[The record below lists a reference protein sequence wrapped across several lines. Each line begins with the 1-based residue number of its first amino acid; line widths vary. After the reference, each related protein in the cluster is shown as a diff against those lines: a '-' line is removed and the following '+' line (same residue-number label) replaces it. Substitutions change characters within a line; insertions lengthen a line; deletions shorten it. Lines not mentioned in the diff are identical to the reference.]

1 MSLVTL
7 SGTISAAD
15 LNTNFDDKVANLTAQ
30 AASDSKFH
38 EIENEVLDLTSGPVA
53 GSNIYDFTCPDDME
67 LWVVG
72 LSVWNPDATSRT
84 ITMTLTQV
92 DGVTKY
98 LLDQTVSVSVT
109 ATSATEFN
117 ATRGDYRTNSGTKI
131 WLVKGITYRLTFTSS
146 SGSAVD
152 RAYGF
157 VLARPR
163 RRRL

>member
-7 SGTISAAD
+7 AGTVSAAD
-15 LNTNFDDKVANLTAQ
+15 LNTNFQDKVANLVAQ
-30 AASDSKFH
+30 AADDSKFH
-38 EIENEVLDLTSGPVA
+38 QVNIETLDLTSATTNGLNVQ
-53 GSNIYDFTCPDDME
+53 DFTCTDDWE

-98 LLDQTVSVSVT
+98 LLDQTVSVSIA

-117 ATRGDYRTNSGTKI
+117 ATRGDYRTSSPKI
-131 WLVKGITYRLTFTSS
+131 FLVKGITYRLTLTSS
-146 SGSAVD
+146 SASAVD

-157 VLARPR
+157 LCLRPR
-163 RRRL
+163 RRRA